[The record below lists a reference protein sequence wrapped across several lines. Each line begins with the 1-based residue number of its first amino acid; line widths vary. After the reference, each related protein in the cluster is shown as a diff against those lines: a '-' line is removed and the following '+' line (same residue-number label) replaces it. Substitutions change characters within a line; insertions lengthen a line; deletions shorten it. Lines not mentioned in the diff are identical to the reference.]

1 MSQRVWINGE
11 LVPAGDA
18 AVSVFDHGLL
28 YGDGVFEG
36 IRVYAGRIFKLR
48 THLERLA
55 HSAKALRLPMP
66 YTIDEL
72 DAAVRQTVSANAKR
86 DGYVRLCVTRGAGTL
101 GLNPF
106 KCSNPT
112 TFIIADSIAL
122 YPPELYETGMDVITA
137 ATMRN
142 HPMALSPRV
151 KSMNYLNNIMAKI
164 EALDAGA
171 KEAIMLNH
179 QGYVAECTGDNLFT
193 VRHSPSGTE
202 LATPPLHAG
211 VLEGV
216 TRQVVLD
223 LACEM
228 GLAVRSPDMTRHDL
242 YVADEIFLTGT
253 AAELIPVTRVDNRPV
268 GDGKP
273 GAITARLTQ
282 AFHKFVSEDA
292 PED

>member
-1 MSQRVWINGE
+1 MSQRIWMNGR
-11 LVPAGDA
+11 LVPADQA

-36 IRVYAGRIFKLR
+36 IRIYNGRIFKLR
-48 THLERLA
+48 THLLRLFA
-55 HSAKALRLPMP
+55 SAKVIRLPIP
-66 YTIDEL
+66 YSLEAL
-72 DAAVRQTVSANAKR
+72 DAAVRETVAANEKLN
-86 DGYVRLCVTRGAGTL
+86 GYVRLCVTRGSGTL

-106 KCSNPT
+106 KCSDPT
-112 TFIIADSIAL
+112 AFIIADSISL
-122 YPPELYETGMDVITA
+122 YPRELYETGMAVITA

-142 HPMALSPRV
+142 HPLALSPRV

-171 KEAIMLNH
+171 NEAVMLNH
-179 QGYVAECTGDNLFT
+179 QGYVAECTGDNLF
-193 VRHSPSGTE
+193 VVHHAAKGSS

-216 TRQVVLD
+216 TRGVVMD
-223 LACEM
+223 LAREM
-228 GLAVRSPDMTRHDL
+228 GMPVTCPDMTRHDL

-253 AAELIPVTRVDNRPV
+253 AAEVIAVTRVDNRPI
-268 GDGKP
+268 GTGKP
-273 GAITARLTQ
+273 GAATARLTQ
-282 AFHKFVSEDA
+282 AFRSFVENDA